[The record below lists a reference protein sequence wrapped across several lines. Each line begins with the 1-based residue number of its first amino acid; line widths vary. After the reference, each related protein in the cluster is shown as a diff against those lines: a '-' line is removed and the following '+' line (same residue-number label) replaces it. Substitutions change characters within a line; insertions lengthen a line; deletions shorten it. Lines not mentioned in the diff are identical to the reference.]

1 MTNYDIC
8 NYIYVH
14 IKNNLYFYKT
24 RYTITMAAYSGYTDQ
39 ELIVLLKQRDHAAFT
54 AIYDRYASIIFYQVN
69 QMLRDTEISKDLVQ
83 ELFMVIWSKAA
94 HIKAEA
100 KLGGY
105 LYIAAQNTVFKY
117 IQRSKLQDSYL
128 KSLAEFST
136 ELSNST
142 IELLDEKELH
152 LLIDHYIK
160 ELPPK
165 MREVFELSRNQEMSY
180 QEIAAQLAISE
191 QTVKN
196 QVSSALKIL
205 RGKMAPHAPG
215 ALIIMAL
222 LRRF

>member
-1 MTNYDIC
+1 M
-8 NYIYVH
+8 
-14 IKNNLYFYKT
+14 
-24 RYTITMAAYSGYTDQ
+24 MAAYSAYTDQ
-39 ELIVLLKQRDHAAFT
+39 ELIVLLQQGDHAAFT
-54 AIYDRYASIIFYQVN
+54 AIYDRYAPKVFYQVN
-69 QMLRDTEISKDLVQ
+69 QMLRDAEVSKDLVQ
-83 ELFMVIWSKAA
+83 ELFIVIWSKAA
-94 HIKAEA
+94 HIKAGA

-105 LYIAAQNTVFKY
+105 LYIAAQNTVFKH
-117 IQRSKLQDSYL
+117 IQRSKLQDNYL

-142 IELLDEKELH
+142 VELLDEKELH

-160 ELPPK
+160 ELPAK
-165 MREVFELSRNQEMSY
+165 MREVFELSRNQELSY

-215 ALIIMAL
+215 AMIIMAL
-222 LRRF
+222 LPKY